1 MHRIPRPPHKV
12 ANRLYS
18 GSYDERSVGVRN
30 RVTAGRNKLVLTTA
44 VLLALGAT
52 GTVVLTVYLTRVMV
66 LNLPQASALDIV
78 LGLVPMTLVGLVPYV
93 LMAVT
98 SLRLGDATL
107 ADTVILIGALG
118 IVAFAG
124 WAYVPMYSGPPG
136 HGGYSFYLVPV
147 FQCVAVAVIALIAW
161 AARQIE
167 GLP

>member
-1 MHRIPRPPHKV
+1 MM
-12 ANRLYS
+12 
-18 GSYDERSVGVRN
+18 SV
-30 RVTAGRNKLVLTTA
+30 NKLVLTTA
-44 VLLALGAT
+44 VLLALGAA
-52 GTVVLTVYLTRVMV
+52 GTLVLTVYLTRVMV
-66 LNLPQASALDIV
+66 VNLPQASVLDIV
-78 LGLVPMTLVGLVPYV
+78 FGLVPMTLAGLVPYA

-98 SLRLGDATL
+98 SHRLGNATL
-107 ADTVILIGALG
+107 SDTVILIGAIG
-118 IVAFAG
+118 IVAFAS